1 MLFNEQ
7 VERREEGGQ
16 KCNLIYLQCSSPR
29 KLLKH
34 FHPLIITNILS
45 GKLVSIMNIGNN
57 VSSQSLFF
65 LIWHP
70 KWTCDY
76 LLNIIYIQD
85 KTLIF

>member
-16 KCNLIYLQCSSPR
+16 KMQFNLFTMFFSPK

-45 GKLVSIMNIGNN
+45 GQLVSIMNIGNN

-65 LIWHP
+65 
-70 KWTCDY
+70 
-76 LLNIIYIQD
+76 
-85 KTLIF
+85 